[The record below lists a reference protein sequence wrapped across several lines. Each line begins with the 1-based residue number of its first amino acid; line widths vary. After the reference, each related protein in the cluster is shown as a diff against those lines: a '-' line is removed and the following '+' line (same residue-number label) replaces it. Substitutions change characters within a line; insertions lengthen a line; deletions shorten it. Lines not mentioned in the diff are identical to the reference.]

1 MIIVAT
7 EYKDRVSVRKE
18 ILMKIQNYIEFGCYE
33 QVCEMID
40 DLLDDDKRKVAL
52 KKRTA
57 LFMATKEAKTK
68 EEKDK
73 AWRIYFS
80 DRDKSL
86 Y

>member
-1 MIIVAT
+1 MT
-7 EYKDRVSVRKE
+7 DEYKGHVIVRRYVLIRLKT
-18 ILMKIQNYIEFGCYE
+18 YIEFGCFD
-33 QVCEMID
+33 QVCEMLD
-40 DLLDDDKRKVAL
+40 DLLDDDKRKAAL

>member
-1 MIIVAT
+1 MT
-7 EYKDRVSVRKE
+7 DEYKGRVSVRRDVLIRLKT
-18 ILMKIQNYIEFGCYE
+18 YIEFGCYE

-80 DRDKSL
+80 DRDTSL

>member
-1 MIIVAT
+1 
-7 EYKDRVSVRKE
+7 
-18 ILMKIQNYIEFGCYE
+18 
-33 QVCEMID
+33 MID

>member
-1 MIIVAT
+1 MT
-7 EYKDRVSVRKE
+7 DEYKGRVSVRRDVLIRLKT
-18 ILMKIQNYIEFGCYE
+18 YIEFGCYE

-68 EEKDK
+68 EEKGK